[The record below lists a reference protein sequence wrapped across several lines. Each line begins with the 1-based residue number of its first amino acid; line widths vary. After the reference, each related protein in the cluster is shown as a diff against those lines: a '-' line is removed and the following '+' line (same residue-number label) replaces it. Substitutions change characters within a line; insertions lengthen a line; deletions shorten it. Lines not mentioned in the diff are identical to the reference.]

1 MKKNLDETR
10 KQGWYTLL
18 ALVVIAFAVYIGFTP
33 LFNLIEDGI
42 ASRVIGSSF
51 GAIFVIILT
60 MFLLNKQTDIEQ
72 ESKKSER
79 VFDEKV
85 KIYQMILDITRD
97 MLMDGDLTKKEVN
110 RLPFPLLRLQM
121 LSDNSVIDSF
131 ADVYSQIN
139 SIYTNGSD
147 DEKKTDK
154 VFIDDDA
161 RNDLYELLSA
171 FSNACRA
178 DLEISNTGMTKQL
191 QTKTLSAISEVASKG
206 STKDKTKFSFNGT
219 NVSIDQH
226 PNEGRHALHG
236 HGCFSNWSVAHTDAN
251 SAEITYQH
259 EAGQAGWPWSY
270 RASQRFEVSDNKCL
284 VTISVTNTS
293 DSQMPLGIG
302 FHPFFPFDGDINLR
316 FNADEEWVGSPE
328 TFPTERRPLTHN
340 FHSEQGER
348 LWQETKT
355 VCFEGFKGEV
365 EIHWGRSNRR
375 LLLTSDKLLNH
386 FIVHIPDGA
395 SYFCLEPVC
404 HPTDAFNL
412 SARNVEGVDV
422 LTLNK
427 GRTQSTSMVL
437 AKI

>member
-60 MFLLNKQTDIEQ
+60 MFLLNKQTEIEQ

-206 STKDKTKFSFNGT
+206 STKDKTKFSFNG
-219 NVSIDQH
+219 IDLAKNRYIYTVIKSFIDDNPGITIEDF
-226 PNEGRHALHG
+226 PNKVIKRTPDDQQNRKNDFEIWKTYDEAIDLHKEKGSKRYFVAGRGGDYLK
-236 HGCFSNWSVAHTDAN
+236 DK
-251 SAEITYQH
+251 
-259 EAGQAGWPWSY
+259 
-270 RASQRFEVSDNKCL
+270 DL
-284 VTISVTNTS
+284 VIDLA
-293 DSQMPLGIG
+293 DSQICISNQWSIG
-302 FHPFFPFDGDINLR
+302 DMQKFIDIMKSKNIR
-316 FNADEEWVGSPE
+316 
-328 TFPTERRPLTHN
+328 TE
-340 FHSEQGER
+340 
-348 LWQETKT
+348 
-355 VCFEGFKGEV
+355 
-365 EIHWGRSNRR
+365 
-375 LLLTSDKLLNH
+375 
-386 FIVHIPDGA
+386 
-395 SYFCLEPVC
+395 
-404 HPTDAFNL
+404 
-412 SARNVEGVDV
+412 
-422 LTLNK
+422 
-427 GRTQSTSMVL
+427 
-437 AKI
+437 